1 MDAKLQ
7 SRAQALAWITVG
19 WNLLEGVISVA
30 YGAKAESLSLFG
42 FGLDSF
48 VEVGSA
54 LMVLWRLRHGGSTFT
69 SPSEWEHAERA
80 IRGGASRE
88 RTAAKVIGGLFLLL
102 AASVA
107 YGAAH
112 RLVTREAPDSSV
124 PGLVISLVSLAF
136 MAWLWQAKRRLS
148 TQACSPTLAA
158 DAACSLACIQLSV
171 VLLAGSLLFLVAP
184 KLWWADA
191 AASLVLAALIARE
204 GWNIRKAAAREDF
217 DGGCGCH

>member
-1 MDAKLQ
+1 MDSKLQ
-7 SRAQALAWITVG
+7 ARAQTLAWITVG
-19 WNLLEGVISVA
+19 WNLIEGLVSVG

-54 LMVLWRLRHGGSTFT
+54 AMVLWRLRH
-69 SPSEWEHAERA
+69 A
-80 IRGGASRE
+80 GATPRE
-88 RTAAKVIGGLFLLL
+88 RTAAKVIGALFLLL
-102 AASVA
+102 GASVA

-112 RLVTREAPDSSV
+112 RLATREVPESSL
-124 PGLVISLVSLAF
+124 PGLVVSLVSLAF
-136 MAWLWQAKRRLS
+136 MAWLWRSKRQLS
-148 TQACSPTLAA
+148 VQACSPTLAA
-158 DAACSLACIQLSV
+158 DAACSLACIQLSG

-191 AASLVLAALIARE
+191 AASLVLAALIGRE

>member
-1 MDAKLQ
+1 MDARLQ
-7 SRAQALAWITVG
+7 SRAQTLAWITVG
-19 WNLLEGVISVA
+19 WNLIEGILSVGF
-30 YGAKAESLSLFG
+30 GAKAESLSLFG

-54 LMVLWRLRHGGSTFT
+54 LMVLWRLRHEGVT
-69 SPSEWEHAERA
+69 P
-80 IRGGASRE
+80 RE
-88 RTAAKVIGGLFLLL
+88 RSAAKVIGALFLLL
-102 AASVA
+102 AVSVA

-112 RLVTREAPDSSV
+112 RLVSREAPDSSL
-124 PGLVISLVSLAF
+124 PGLVISLASLAF
-136 MAWLWQAKRRLS
+136 MAWLWRAKRRIADA
-148 TQACSPTLAA
+148 ACSPTLAA

-191 AASLVLAALIARE
+191 GASLVLAGLIFRE
-204 GWNIRKAAAREDF
+204 GWGIRKAASRADF